1 MNHIPYVMNNNQ
13 KPVLSNEYL
22 THEPEPFL
30 NQQTEI
36 NETDPS
42 DQSVQMTVTTEEQF
56 LLLNSMYDGCLNA
69 ADDQHTGSL
78 VLDYLTEYNE
88 EFDHYVIRSNPE
100 AEKIFARIEA
110 VKRIVDQ
117 HLVQAYHESQPNS
130 LFGMAG
136 IKYAVGDKKLVQL
149 LKKVIEQGC
158 EPLEKYDCEHSKI
171 IVKAFNETLNQFDKG
186 DLCSYFNFP
195 NDQIIG
201 VNLNGTQIFII
212 FAKLMNQFVER
223 IYQLTQ
229 EQEFKYQQK
238 KRMDRSRY
246 QQKVAT
252 ECVDAIL
259 AEHSRI
265 VVVRVDFRYGKLQDP
280 SLSQVKEDLSTCLR
294 YIKRTESLNV
304 LGYCWKLEFAEK
316 TGYHYHCFFF
326 LDGRQHSQDIKLAQQ
341 IGEIW
346 KKVVGSE
353 GAYHNCNLDA
363 HNGKHPEIGIGTV
376 QRNDLDKYRIL
387 IEVIR
392 YITKRDQFI
401 VHKRILEDEEKER
414 ELIDKKTYFV
424 RVFGTSINKK
434 VVKKKSK
441 PTVNTQQEGA

>member
-1 MNHIPYVMNNNQ
+1 MNQIPYVMNNNQ
-13 KPVLSNEYL
+13 KPVLSSEYL
-22 THEPEPFL
+22 THVPEPFL

-36 NETDPS
+36 NETDLS
-42 DQSVQMTVTTEEQF
+42 DQSVQMTVTAEEQL

-100 AEKIFARIEA
+100 AEKIFARIEL
-110 VKRIVDQ
+110 VNRIIEKQ
-117 HLVQAYHESQPNS
+117 YVQAYQELHINNPLKKSYNKY
-130 LFGMAG
+130 GM
-136 IKYAVGDKKLVQL
+136 VDKQLIHL

-158 EPLEKYDCEHSKI
+158 KPLEKYDCEHSKI
-171 IVKAFNETLNQFDKG
+171 VVQAFNEILSQFDRR
-186 DLCSYFNFP
+186 DLHSFFNTP
-195 NDQIIG
+195 NEPFA
-201 VNLNGTQIFII
+201 VNSPAGAKVFISFI
-212 FAKLMNQFVER
+212 QLMNQFVER

-280 SLSQVKEDLSTCLR
+280 SLAQVKEDLRTCLR

-326 LDGRQHSQDIKLAQQ
+326 LNGRKHSQDIKLAQQ

-363 HNGKHPEIGIGTV
+363 HNGKYPEIGIGTV

-401 VHKRILEDEEKER
+401 VHKRILEDEQKER
-414 ELIDKKTYFV
+414 ELTDKKTYFV
-424 RVFGTSINKK
+424 RVFGTSFKI
-434 VVKKKSK
+434 K
-441 PTVNTQQEGA
+441 PTVNAKQEGV

>member
-1 MNHIPYVMNNNQ
+1 MNQIPYVMNNNQ

-22 THEPEPFL
+22 THVPEPFL

-42 DQSVQMTVTTEEQF
+42 DRSVQMTVTAEEQF

-69 ADDQHTGSL
+69 ADDQHTSSL
-78 VLDYLTEYNE
+78 VLDYLMQFNDDD
-88 EFDHYVIRSNPE
+88 DHYEIRSNPE

-110 VKRIVDQ
+110 VKRIVDK
-117 HLVQAYHESQPNS
+117 HLVQAYHKSHPNS
-130 LFGMAG
+130 FFGKVG
-136 IKYAVGDKKLVQL
+136 IEYAVGDKKLVQL

-158 EPLEKYDCEHSKI
+158 EPLEKYDCEHSKV
-171 IVKAFNETLNQFDKG
+171 IVKAFNETLNQFGID
-186 DLCSYFNFP
+186 DLYSHFNFP

-259 AEHSRI
+259 AKHSRI

-280 SLSQVKEDLSTCLR
+280 SLSQVKDDLRTCLR

-326 LDGRQHSQDIKLAQQ
+326 LDGREHSQDIKLAQQ

-363 HNGKHPEIGIGTV
+363 HNSKYPEIGIGTV

-414 ELIDKKTYFV
+414 ELTHKKAYFV
-424 RVFGTSINKK
+424 RVFGTSFKIKH
-434 VVKKKSK
+434 
-441 PTVNTQQEGA
+441 TVNAKQEGV

>member
-1 MNHIPYVMNNNQ
+1 
-13 KPVLSNEYL
+13 
-22 THEPEPFL
+22 
-30 NQQTEI
+30 
-36 NETDPS
+36 
-42 DQSVQMTVTTEEQF
+42 
-56 LLLNSMYDGCLNA
+56 
-69 ADDQHTGSL
+69 
-78 VLDYLTEYNE
+78 
-88 EFDHYVIRSNPE
+88 
-100 AEKIFARIEA
+100 
-110 VKRIVDQ
+110 
-117 HLVQAYHESQPNS
+117 
-130 LFGMAG
+130 
-136 IKYAVGDKKLVQL
+136 
-149 LKKVIEQGC
+149 
-158 EPLEKYDCEHSKI
+158 
-171 IVKAFNETLNQFDKG
+171 
-186 DLCSYFNFP
+186 
-195 NDQIIG
+195 
-201 VNLNGTQIFII
+201 
-212 FAKLMNQFVER
+212 MNQFVER

-280 SLSQVKEDLSTCLR
+280 SLSQVKEDLITCLR

-326 LDGRQHSQDIKLAQQ
+326 LNGRKHSQDIKLAQQ

-363 HNGKHPEIGIGTV
+363 HNGKYPEIGIGTV

-441 PTVNTQQEGA
+441 PTVNTKQEGA

>member
-1 MNHIPYVMNNNQ
+1 MNQIPYVMNNNQ

-22 THEPEPFL
+22 THVPEPFL
-30 NQQTEI
+30 NQQTQI

-42 DQSVQMTVTTEEQF
+42 DQSVQMTVTAEEQF

-100 AEKIFARIEA
+100 AEKIFARIEL
-110 VKRIVDQ
+110 VNRIIEKQ
-117 HLVQAYHESQPNS
+117 HVQAYQELHANNPLKKPYNKY
-130 LFGMAG
+130 GM
-136 IKYAVGDKKLVQL
+136 VDKQLIHL
-149 LKKVIEQGC
+149 LKKVIEQDC

-171 IVKAFNETLNQFDKG
+171 VVQAFNEILSQFDRR
-186 DLCSYFNFP
+186 DLHSFFITP
-195 NDQIIG
+195 NEPFA
-201 VNLNGTQIFII
+201 VNSPAGAKAFISFI
-212 FAKLMNQFVER
+212 QLMNQFVER
-223 IYQLTQ
+223 LYQLTQ

-252 ECVDAIL
+252 DCVDAIL
-259 AEHSRI
+259 ALHSRI
-265 VVVRVDFRYGKLQDP
+265 VVARVDFRYGKTQDP
-280 SLSQVKEDLSTCLR
+280 SLSQVKEDLITCLR
-294 YIKRTESLNV
+294 YIKRTKSLNV
-304 LGYCWKLEFAEK
+304 LGYTWKLEFAEH
-316 TGYHYHCFFF
+316 TGYHYHCFFY
-326 LDGRQHSQDIKLAQQ
+326 LDGRKHSQDIKLAQQ

-363 HNGKHPEIGIGTV
+363 HNGKYLEIGIGTV

-414 ELIDKKTYFV
+414 ELTDKKAYFV
-424 RVFGTSINKK
+424 RVFGTSFKI
-434 VVKKKSK
+434 K
-441 PTVNTQQEGA
+441 PTVNTKQKGA

>member
-1 MNHIPYVMNNNQ
+1 MNQIPYVMNNNQ

-22 THEPEPFL
+22 THVPEPFL

-158 EPLEKYDCEHSKI
+158 EPLEKYDCEHSKV
-171 IVKAFNETLNQFDKG
+171 IVKAFNETLNQFGIG
-186 DLCSYFNFP
+186 DLYSHFNFP

-326 LDGRQHSQDIKLAQQ
+326 LDGREHSQDIKLAQQ

-363 HNGKHPEIGIGTV
+363 HNGKYPEIGIGTV

-441 PTVNTQQEGA
+441 PTVNTKQEGA

>member
-1 MNHIPYVMNNNQ
+1 MNNNQ

-22 THEPEPFL
+22 THVPEPFL
-30 NQQTEI
+30 KKQTEI

-42 DQSVQMTVTTEEQF
+42 DQSVQMTVTAEEQF

-100 AEKIFARIEA
+100 AEKIFVRIEL
-110 VKRIVDQ
+110 VNRIIEKQ
-117 HLVQAYHESQPNS
+117 HVQAYQELHANNPLKKPYNKS
-130 LFGMAG
+130 GM
-136 IKYAVGDKKLVQL
+136 VDKQLIHL

-158 EPLEKYDCEHSKI
+158 KPLEKYDCEHSKI
-171 IVKAFNETLNQFDKG
+171 IVKAFNETLNQFGID
-186 DLCSYFNFP
+186 DLYSHFNFP

-238 KRMDRSRY
+238 KRIDRSRY

-259 AEHSRI
+259 AKHSRI
-265 VVVRVDFRYGKLQDP
+265 VVVRIDFRYGKTQDP
-280 SLSQVKEDLSTCLR
+280 SLSQVKEDLITCLR
-294 YIKRTESLNV
+294 YIKRTKSLHV
-304 LGYCWKLEFAEK
+304 LGYTWKLEFAEH
-316 TGYHYHCFFF
+316 TGYHYHCFFY
-326 LDGRQHSQDIKLAQQ
+326 LDGREHSQDIKLAQQ

-363 HNGKHPEIGIGTV
+363 HNGKYLEIGIGTV

-401 VHKRILEDEEKER
+401 VHKRILEDEQKER
-414 ELIDKKTYFV
+414 ELTDKKAYFV
-424 RVFGTSINKK
+424 RVFGTSFKI
-434 VVKKKSK
+434 K
-441 PTVNTQQEGA
+441 PTVNTKQKGA